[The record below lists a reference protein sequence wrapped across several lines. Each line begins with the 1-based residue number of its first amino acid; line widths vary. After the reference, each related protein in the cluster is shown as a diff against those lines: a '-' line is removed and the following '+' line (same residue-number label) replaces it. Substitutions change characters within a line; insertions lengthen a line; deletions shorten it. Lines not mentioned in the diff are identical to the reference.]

1 MNLDIKTTNIKPRR
15 QTFANVARRLGA
27 DKPASR
33 YDEAMYDLQAAEI
46 FHYRPTWEPQ
56 YELFDARR
64 TAIKMADFYALRD
77 PRQYYYGTYTI
88 ARSRMMESTEKNFS
102 FVEKRN
108 QMAAIDPA
116 WAQKIQD
123 YLIPLRHYE
132 WGANMNNSQITDVG
146 FGTAITQA
154 TMYATM
160 DRLGIAQLISRAG
173 LLMDGGSGDSLNEA
187 KIAWMNA
194 PMWQPMRHMVED
206 SLVVPDWFELFL
218 AQNLVFDGLVYPLVY
233 TEFDSIGQ
241 AHGGAPLSMLCD
253 FMVDW
258 FDETSRWVNAVIS
271 TAAKESEANR
281 ELFSAWFKHWAPRAV
296 GAVKPIAQHV
306 LGSDAD
312 DAVARALATLENRA
326 KVLSLTV

>member
-1 MNLDIKTTNIKPRR
+1 MTLEIKTTSLKPRR
-15 QTFANVARRLGA
+15 HTFANVARRLGA

-33 YDEAMYDLQAAEI
+33 YDEAMFDLQATDI

-102 FVEKRN
+102 FVEKRS
-108 QMAAIDPA
+108 QMASIDPA
-116 WAQKIQD
+116 WARKIQD
-123 YLIPLRHYE
+123 YLIPLRHFE

-160 DRLGIAQLISRAG
+160 DRLGIAQLISRVG
-173 LLMDGGSGDSLNEA
+173 LMMDGGSGESLNEA
-187 KIAWMNA
+187 KLAWLNG

-206 SLVVPDWFELFL
+206 SLVVPDWFELFV
-218 AQNLVFDGLVYPLVY
+218 AQNLVFDAMVYPLVY
-233 TEFDSIGQ
+233 SEFDSVGQ
-241 AHGGAPLSMLCD
+241 AHGAAPLSMLCD
-253 FMVDW
+253 FMADW
-258 FDETSRWVNAVIS
+258 FDETSRWVNAVVS
-271 TAAKESEANR
+271 TAAKESEENR
-281 ELFSAWFKHWAPRAV
+281 VLLSGWYKSWAERAV
-296 GAVKPIAQHV
+296 AAVTPIAKHV
-306 LGSDAD
+306 LEGEGEA
-312 DAVARALATLENRA
+312 AVERARLTLENRA